1 MEHKKYSRLYK
12 IQVAKE
18 ALSPGYKGMEYLSA
32 EKYGLKTRTVI
43 YWKNIY
49 KEHGEEGF
57 KRVQGKRRK
66 VTRYDLEKENEA
78 AAKRIAE
85 LEEEVQILKK
95 AAAFLAKIDRE

>member
-1 MEHKKYSRLYK
+1 MDHKKYSRLYK

-18 ALSPGYKGMEYLSA
+18 ALSPGYDGMEYLLA
-32 EKYGLKTRTVI
+32 EKYGVKTKTII

-49 KEHGEEGF
+49 KEYGEQGF
-57 KRVQGKRRK
+57 NRVRGNRRGL
-66 VTRYDLEKENEA
+66 TRYELEKENEEA
-78 AAKRIAE
+78 SKRIAE

>member
-18 ALSPGYKGMEYLSA
+18 ALLPGYDGMEYLLA
-32 EKYGLKTRTVI
+32 EKYGIKTRTVL

-49 KEHGEEGF
+49 KELGEEGF
-57 KRVQGKRRK
+57 SRAKRKRRD
-66 VTRYDLEKENEA
+66 VTKFELEQENET

-95 AAAFLAKIDRE
+95 AAAFLAKIDRD